1 MRETD
6 RGLAFSPSDL
16 CTFSKSP
23 FASWMDRWYL
33 SVAGWQPA
41 PFSFGANVFPDCAPD
56 EEEPEMDI
64 LANKGI
70 EHEKRFLEKLRG
82 EGKTI
87 VELDSRDPALTR
99 EALASGADVIY
110 QAWLESADGIFGGYA
125 DFLVRTGSSPDGAPL
140 YEAWDTKL
148 ARSTKPTFILQLCL
162 YSEMLADMQGVLP
175 DRIGVVLGTGE
186 LKTYPLNRFLHLHRV
201 IKRRF
206 LDFQASFDP
215 ENPPHPADSREHGH
229 WSNLAGRILESLD
242 HLCRVANITRGQV
255 RKLEAA
261 GTTRLRELAESQIK
275 RVPGIAPQ
283 VLSRLK
289 LQASLQILS
298 EGRDVPEYRVAPLDP
313 DAPRRGLAGLPPASP
328 MDVFFDLEGY
338 PFAEGGLEYLWGT
351 VTEEEGTPVF
361 RDWWAHDAVQE
372 KAAFEGFMDWAMERF
387 RTDPSMHVYH
397 YAPYETAVVRRLS
410 GKYATRE
417 DEVDELL
424 RSQVFVDL
432 YPIVRQGLVV
442 GTRGYSLKDVEHLY
456 RGRRAGEVVNAGA
469 SVVAYHD
476 WLASGEPPE
485 WQDSPLLRQIRDYNE
500 EDCVS
505 TWELAV
511 WLRQRQAEAGIA
523 WAGPES
529 DEEEEKPEKLSA
541 DPDGTFELRKA
552 RRRELP
558 EKLDRRCGGS
568 PEKEKARLL
577 GGLAGYHWR
586 EAKPVFWKKYDRAE
600 KAHEELVEDPDC
612 LGALRIAGSPRPDK
626 RSLIYTY
633 TFDPDQDTKVQEGD
647 RCIVSSD
654 LSLKPAL
661 YLLDRENGRAELRIG
676 NKNGELPPLLSLLP
690 NEYVP
695 ADVIED
701 TLHEIAEGWVEGLA
715 PSGAVGDLLSAAA
728 PRMKDG
734 FGPFCHRPERGLPG
748 IIEAA
753 SNLDDSVLAIQGPPG
768 SGKTYTASRIIAE
781 LAARGRT
788 VGVTA
793 TSHKAILNLLRAVTE
808 ALEEQKLT
816 VPVYKAGGDTDD
828 PVFAEGKVLPCAN
841 TDLAGLIGDDPVIL
855 GATAWGFCRPEMRGQ
870 VDTLFID
877 EAGQFSLA
885 NAVAV
890 ATSARNVILLGD
902 QMQLSQPVQGTHPG
916 NCGLSCLEHL
926 LGEHATVSADRGIF
940 LETTRRLHPAVCG
953 FVSEAFYEGKLQS
966 LAGLENQGI
975 APGSDPRPDW
985 LTKEAGILF
994 IPVSHEGNSQASDEE
1009 VEVIARIA
1017 ADLARCTFTDAE
1029 GKTRPLAME
1038 DLLFVAPYN
1047 MQVRKLKSRLGA
1059 QARVGSVDRFQGQ
1072 EAPVV
1077 ILSMCSSSREDS
1089 PRGMEFLCDPNR
1101 LNVAISRA
1109 QALAVVVGSPDLL
1122 SGEFGNLRE
1131 MELGNLY
1138 AWIMKAGSEGLNP

>member
-1 MRETD
+1 VRETD
-6 RGLAFSPSDL
+6 SGLAFSPTDL

-33 SVAGWQPA
+33 SVAGRQPA
-41 PFSFGANVFPDCAPD
+41 PFSFDGEVFPDCAPD
-56 EEEPEMDI
+56 EQEPEMEI
-64 LANKGI
+64 LSDKGM
-70 EHEKRFLEKLRG
+70 EHEKRFLEKLR
-82 EGKTI
+82 EGGKSV
-87 VELDSRDPALTR
+87 VELDSRDLTLTR

-110 QAWLESADGIFGGYA
+110 QAWLESADGLFGGYA
-125 DFLVRTGSSPDGAPL
+125 DFLVRTGSSADRTPL

-162 YSEMLADMQGVLP
+162 YSEMLADVQGVLP
-175 DRIGVVLGTGE
+175 ERIGVVLGTGE

-201 IKRRF
+201 IKQRF
-206 LDFQASFDP
+206 LDFQDAFDP
-215 ENPPHPADSREHGH
+215 ENLAHPAGSREHGR
-229 WSNLAGRILESLD
+229 WSNLAERILENLD
-242 HLCRVANITRGQV
+242 HLCRVANITRGQI

-261 GTTRLRELAESQIK
+261 GITRLGELAETGAR
-275 RVPGIAPQ
+275 RVPGLAPHI
-283 VLSRLK
+283 LSRLK

-298 EGRDVPEYRVAPLDP
+298 EGKDVPEYRVAPLDP

-338 PFAEGGLEYLWGT
+338 PHAEGGLEYLWGT
-351 VTEEEGTPVF
+351 VTEEEGKPVF
-361 RDWWAHDAVQE
+361 RDWWAHDPAQE
-372 KAAFEGFMDWAMERF
+372 KAAFEGFMDWVMERF
-387 RTDPSMHVYH
+387 RADPSMHVYH

-417 DEVDELL
+417 EEVDELL
-424 RSQVFVDL
+424 RNQVFVDL
-432 YPIVRQGLVV
+432 YPVVRQGLVV

-456 RGRRAGEVVNAGA
+456 RGRRGGEVVNAGA

-476 WLASGEPPE
+476 WIASGEPPD

-529 DEEEEKPEKLSA
+529 DDEEKPKRLLA
-541 DPDGTFELRKA
+541 DTDNSFEERKA

-558 EKLDRRCGGS
+558 EKLDRRCAGS
-568 PEKEKARLL
+568 PEKERARLL

-586 EAKPVFWKKYDRAE
+586 EAKPVFWRKFDRAV
-600 KAHEELVEDPDC
+600 KTHEELAEDLDC
-612 LGALRIAGSPRPDK
+612 LGFLELEGYPRPDK
-626 RSLIYTY
+626 RSLVYTY
-633 TFDPDQDTKVQEGD
+633 AFDPGQDTKLQED
-647 RCIVSSD
+647 KYCFVAAD
-654 LSLKPAL
+654 LSLKPKL
-661 YLLDRENGRAELRIG
+661 QVLDRENGRAVLRIG
-676 NKNGELPPLLSLLP
+676 NAKGILPPLLSLLP
-690 NEYVP
+690 NEYVN

-701 TLHEIAEGWVEGLA
+701 ALHEVAEGWAEGNVPA
-715 PSGAVGDLLSAAA
+715 GAVGDLLSAAA

-734 FGPFCHRPERGLPG
+734 FGPFLHRPERGLPG

-753 SNLDDSVLAIQGPPG
+753 SNLGDSVLAIQGPPG

-808 ALEEQKLT
+808 ALEERDIK
-816 VPVYKAGGDTDD
+816 VPVYKAGGDPDD
-828 PVFAEGKVLPCAN
+828 PLFAAGKVQPCAN
-841 TDLAGLIGDDPVIL
+841 NELAGCVGSKAVIL
-855 GATAWGFCRPEMRGQ
+855 GATAWGFARPEMRGM

-877 EAGQFSLA
+877 EAGQFALA

-926 LGEHATVSADRGIF
+926 LGEHATVPPDRGVF
-940 LETTRRLHPAVCG
+940 LETTRRLHPAICS
-953 FVSEAFYEGKLQS
+953 FVSEAFYEGRLQP
-966 LAGLENQGI
+966 LAGLENQKI
-975 APGSDPRPDW
+975 VPGAGRCPGW
-985 LTKEAGILF
+985 LTKEAGLLF
-994 IPVSHEGNSQASDEE
+994 VPVAHEGNSQASDEE
-1009 VEVIARIA
+1009 ADVIARLA
-1017 ADLARCTFTDAE
+1017 ADLLRCTYTDAA
-1029 GKTRPLAME
+1029 GKTRPVALE

-1047 MQVRKLKSRLGA
+1047 MQVRKLKDRLGSE
-1059 QARVGSVDRFQGQ
+1059 ARVGSVDRFQGQ

-1122 SGEFGNLRE
+1122 SGEFGNLKE

-1138 AWIMKAGSEGLNP
+1138 AWIMDRGRN

>member
-1 MRETD
+1 MKETE
-6 RGLAFSPSDL
+6 RGLVFSPTDL

-33 SVAGWQPA
+33 SVAGWRPA
-41 PFSFGANVFPDCAPD
+41 PFSFGGEVFPDCAPD
-56 EEEPEMDI
+56 EEEPEMEI
-64 LANKGI
+64 LADKGI

-82 EGKTI
+82 EGKSI
-87 VELDSRDPALTR
+87 VELGSRDLPLTR
-99 EALASGADVIY
+99 EALASGTDVIY
-110 QAWLESADGIFGGYA
+110 QAWLESADGVFGGYA
-125 DFLVRTGSSPDGAPL
+125 DFLVRTGSSAGGTPL

-162 YSEMLADMQGVLP
+162 YSEMLADVQGLLP
-175 DRIGVVLGTGE
+175 ERIGVVLGTGE
-186 LKTYPLNRFLHLHRV
+186 LKTYPLNRFIHLHRV

-206 LDFQASFDP
+206 LDFQDAFDP
-215 ENPPHPADSREHGH
+215 ENPPHPADSREHGR
-229 WSNLAGRILESLD
+229 WSNLAEGILESLD
-242 HLCRVANITRGQV
+242 HLCRVANITRGQI

-261 GTTRLRELAESQIK
+261 GITRLGELAGTGAR
-275 RVPGIAPQ
+275 RVPGLAPHI
-283 VLSRLK
+283 LSRLK
-289 LQASLQILS
+289 LQASLQVLS
-298 EGRDVPEYRVAPLDP
+298 EGKDVPEYRIAPLDP

-328 MDVFFDLEGY
+328 MDVYFDLEGY
-338 PFAEGGLEYLWGT
+338 PHAEGGLEYLWGT
-351 VTEEEGTPVF
+351 VTEEEGKPVF
-361 RDWWAHDAVQE
+361 RDWWAHDSVQE
-372 KAAFEGFMDWAMERF
+372 KAAFEGFMDWIMERF
-387 RTDPSMHVYH
+387 RADPSMHVYH

-417 DEVDELL
+417 EEVDELL
-424 RSQVFVDL
+424 RNQVFVDL
-432 YPIVRQGLVV
+432 YPVVRQGLVV

-456 RGRRAGEVVNAGA
+456 RGRRGGEVVNAGA

-476 WLASGEPPE
+476 WIASGEPPD

-529 DEEEEKPEKLSA
+529 DEEEEKPGKLSA
-541 DPDGTFELRKA
+541 DPSSAFELRKA

-558 EKLDRRCGGS
+558 EKLDRRCAGS
-568 PEKEKARLL
+568 SEKERARLL

-586 EAKPVFWKKYDRAE
+586 EAKPVFWRKFDRAL
-600 KAHEELVEDPDC
+600 KTHEELAEDLDC
-612 LGALRIAGSPRPDK
+612 LGFLELEGTPRPDK
-626 RSLIYTY
+626 KSLVYTY
-633 TFDPDQDTKVQEGD
+633 RFDPGQDTKVQEGD
-647 RCIVSSD
+647 RCIVASD
-654 LSLKPAL
+654 LSLKTTL
-661 YLLDRENGRAELRIG
+661 QLLDRENGRAVLRIG
-676 NKNGELPPLLSLLP
+676 NGNGELPPLLSLLP

-695 ADVIED
+695 TDVIED
-701 TLHEIAEGWVEGLA
+701 ALHEVAESWAEGTA
-715 PSGAVGDLLSAAA
+715 PAGAVGDLLSAAA

-734 FGPFCHRPERGLPG
+734 FGPFLHRPERGLPG

-753 SNLDDSVLAIQGPPG
+753 SNLDNSVLAVQGPPG

-808 ALEEQKLT
+808 ALEERGLS
-816 VPVYKAGGDTDD
+816 VPVYKVKKDKEED
-828 PVFAEGKVLPCAN
+828 PLFESGKVQPCAN
-841 TDLAGLIGDDPVIL
+841 NELADLIGCGPAII
-855 GATAWGFCRPEMRGQ
+855 GTTAWGFVRPEMRGM

-926 LGEHATVSADRGIF
+926 LGEHATVPPDRGVF
-940 LETTRRLHPAVCG
+940 LETTRRLHPAICG
-953 FVSEAFYEGKLQS
+953 FISEAFYEGRLQP
-966 LAGLENQGI
+966 LAGLENQKILPG
-975 APGSDPRPDW
+975 PGSRPGW
-985 LTKEAGILF
+985 LTKEAGLLF
-994 IPVSHEGNSQASDEE
+994 VPVAHEGNSQASDEE
-1009 VEVIARIA
+1009 ADVIAKLA
-1017 ADLARCTFTDAE
+1017 LDLVRCTYTDAE
-1029 GKTRPLAME
+1029 GKTRPVTME

-1047 MQVRKLKSRLGA
+1047 MQVRKLKDRLGSE
-1059 QARVGSVDRFQGQ
+1059 ARVGSVDRFQGQ

-1122 SGEFGNLRE
+1122 SGEFGNLKE

-1138 AWIMKAGSEGLNP
+1138 AWIMDRGRN

>member
-1 MRETD
+1 MKKTD
-6 RGLAFSPSDL
+6 MGLVFSPTDL

-41 PFSFGANVFPDCAPD
+41 PFSFGGEVFPDCAPD
-56 EEEPEMDI
+56 EQEPEMKI
-64 LANKGI
+64 LADKGI
-70 EHEKRFLEKLRG
+70 DHEKRFLEKLRG
-82 EGKTI
+82 EGKTV
-87 VELDSRDPALTR
+87 VELKSRDLELTR

-125 DFLVRTGSSPDGAPL
+125 DFLVRTGSSAEGAPI

-162 YSEMLADMQGVLP
+162 YSEMLADMQGALP
-175 DRIGVVLGTGE
+175 ERIGVVLGTGE

-206 LDFQASFDP
+206 LDFQDAFDP
-215 ENPPHPADSREHGH
+215 EDPPHPADSREHGR
-229 WSNLAGRILESLD
+229 WSNLAGQILENLD
-242 HLCRVANITRGQV
+242 HLCRVANITRGQI
-255 RKLEAA
+255 RKLEAS
-261 GTTRLRELAESQIK
+261 GITSLGELAETCVRS
-275 RVPGIAPQ
+275 VPGIAPQ

-298 EGRDVPEYRVAPLDP
+298 EGRDVPAYRIAPPDP

-338 PFAEGGLEYLWGT
+338 PHAEGGLEYLWGT
-351 VTEEEGTPVF
+351 VTEEEGKPVF
-361 RDWWAHDAVQE
+361 RDWWAHDPAQE
-372 KAAFEGFMDWAMERF
+372 KDAFEGFMDWVMERF
-387 RTDPSMHVYH
+387 RADPSMHVYH
-397 YAPYETAVVRRLS
+397 YAPYETTVVRRLS

-417 DEVDELL
+417 EEVDELL
-424 RSQVFVDL
+424 RNQVFVDL
-432 YPIVRQGLVV
+432 YPVVRQGLVV

-456 RGRRAGEVVNAGA
+456 RGRRGGEVVNAGA

-476 WLASGEPPE
+476 WIASGEPSE
-485 WQDSPLLRQIRDYNE
+485 WQNSPLLRQIRDYNE

-523 WAGPES
+523 WAGPEA
-529 DEEEEKPEKLSA
+529 DEEEEKPGKLSL
-541 DPDGTFELRKA
+541 DPNSAFELRKA

-558 EKLDRRCGGS
+558 EKLDRRCAGS
-568 PEKEKARLL
+568 PEKERARLL

-586 EAKPVFWKKYDRAE
+586 EAKPVFWRKFDRAL
-600 KAHEELVEDPDC
+600 KTHGELVEDLDC
-612 LGALRIAGSPRPDK
+612 LGFLELVGTPRPDK
-626 RSLIYTY
+626 KSLVYTY
-633 TFDPDQDTKVQEGD
+633 TFDPGQDTKMPEDKYCFVAA
-647 RCIVSSD
+647 D
-654 LSLKPAL
+654 LSLKPKL
-661 YLLDRENGRAELRIG
+661 QVLDRENGRAELRIG
-676 NKNGELPPLLSLLP
+676 TKNGELPPILSLLP
-690 NEYVP
+690 NEYVN

-701 TLHEIAEGWVEGLA
+701 TLHGIAGGWVKGTA
-715 PSGAVGDLLSAAA
+715 PAGAVGDLLSGSA
-728 PRMKDG
+728 PRMKGG
-734 FGPFCHRPERGLPG
+734 FGPFRHRPQRGLPG

-768 SGKTYTASRIIAE
+768 SGKTYTASRVIAE

-808 ALEEQKLT
+808 AMEERHLKI
-816 VPVYKAGGDTDD
+816 PVYKAGGGTDD
-828 PVFAEGKVLPCAN
+828 LLFAAGKVSPCAN
-841 TDLAGLIGDDPVIL
+841 TDLAALVGGEPVIL
-855 GATAWGFCRPEMRGQ
+855 GATAWGFCRPEMRGM

-902 QMQLSQPVQGTHPG
+902 QMQLSQPIQGTHPG
-916 NCGLSCLEHL
+916 GCGLSCLEHL
-926 LGEHATVSADRGIF
+926 LGEHATVPADRGVF
-940 LETTRRLHPAVCG
+940 LETTRRLHPSVCG
-953 FVSEAFYEGKLQS
+953 FISEAFYEGKLQP
-966 LAGLENQGI
+966 LEGLENQKI
-975 APGSDPRPDW
+975 VPGPGLRPGW
-985 LTKEAGILF
+985 LKKEAGLLF
-994 IPVSHEGNSQASDEE
+994 VPVSHEGNSQASDEE
-1009 VEVIARIA
+1009 ADVIARIA
-1017 ADLARCTFTDAE
+1017 ADLVRCTYTDAE
-1029 GKTRPLAME
+1029 GKTRPVTME

-1047 MQVRKLKSRLGA
+1047 MQVRKLKDRLGVE
-1059 QARVGSVDRFQGQ
+1059 ARVGSVDRFQGQ

-1122 SGEFGNLRE
+1122 SGEFGSLKE

-1138 AWIMKAGSEGLNP
+1138 AWIMDAGSGGMNP